1 MLNNSVLVRLKKPP
15 TFHAIRFDPAGE
27 HRLTLPLFVSGS
39 AAPGADNWGYEGC
52 WFSVDGEPITAGDW
66 IVYEGAEAHVYSP
79 CAFEAKFETF

>member
-1 MLNNSVLVRLKKPP
+1 MSTNSVRVRLKNPP

-52 WFSVDGEPITAGDW
+52 RFFVGPEALVAGEW
-66 IVYEGAEAHVYSP
+66 IVYEGAEAHAYSP
-79 CAFEAKFETF
+79 RAFEAKFETV